1 MWQRKVVRFAQQ
13 LNEKNKFDICHHI
26 TYASYKYPTELYKL
40 GIPLIVGPVGG
51 GEVTPDSCR
60 ITYGIKDRVI
70 EYIHDMQIKNITHNQ
85 KFKDMCENAS
95 MILTTTQET
104 FDCIPST
111 YKNKM
116 KIMQTIGISE
126 KEIRTELSVREYKN
140 TEKFKVLYVGNLL
153 PLKGVQLLPRIAKKI
168 NDQDIIFQIVGDG
181 IEKNKMQKSVH
192 EYGLENSFEFV
203 GAVPRN
209 KALEYMDNAHLFIFP
224 SFHDSGAMV
233 VLEAMARK
241 LPVLALATGGP
252 AVHIRDGRGMAVKV
266 NQSIEKIIDEFVAD
280 IKLYKKLYCSDKEK
294 IKKILD
300 NAEEYLYADCVWSN
314 KAETMQDFYRKVVE
328 KN

>member
-1 MWQRKVVRFAQQ
+1 
-13 LNEKNKFDICHHI
+13 
-26 TYASYKYPTELYKL
+26 
-40 GIPLIVGPVGG
+40 
-51 GEVTPDSCR
+51 
-60 ITYGIKDRVI
+60 
-70 EYIHDMQIKNITHNQ
+70 
-85 KFKDMCENAS
+85 
-95 MILTTTQET
+95 
-104 FDCIPST
+104 
-111 YKNKM
+111 
-116 KIMQTIGISE
+116 
-126 KEIRTELSVREYKN
+126 
-140 TEKFKVLYVGNLL
+140 
-153 PLKGVQLLPRIAKKI
+153 
-168 NDQDIIFQIVGDG
+168 
-181 IEKNKMQKSVH
+181 
-192 EYGLENSFEFV
+192 
-203 GAVPRN
+203 
-209 KALEYMDNAHLFIFP
+209 MDNAHLFIFP